1 MTEPD
6 RRLYLV
12 FQVIGV
18 GCFRCDESIKR
29 ELCAEAKAGDEAV
42 EGRFAVDSCPCIDVL
57 EKAFLLLAGEL
68 VRKEVLAFV
77 QRLHIALHLFVL
89 LGASRLWIDIAVV
102 KLFDKTIHGSFSL
115 LD

>member
-12 FQVIGV
+12 FQVIDV

-42 EGRFAVDSCPCIDVL
+42 EGRFAVDGCPDINVL
-57 EKAFLLLAGEL
+57 DESFLFLTGEL
-68 VRKEVLAFV
+68 IREEIFTFV
-77 QRLHIALHLFVL
+77 QRLHIMLHLFVL
-89 LGASRLWIDIAVV
+89 AFCKFLQLNGFTKKDRRAA
-102 KLFDKTIHGSFSL
+102 K
-115 LD
+115 